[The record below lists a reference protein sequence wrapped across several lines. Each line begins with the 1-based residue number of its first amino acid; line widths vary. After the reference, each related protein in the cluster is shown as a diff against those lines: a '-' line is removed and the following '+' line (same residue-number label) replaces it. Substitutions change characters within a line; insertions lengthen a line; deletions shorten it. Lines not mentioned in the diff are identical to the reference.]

1 MESQYIGSNSGM
13 EQQKEVKI
21 ANQRGGG
28 TRESILR
35 ILALVLTLTASIVLG
50 VGKQTE
56 IVSLKLIP
64 TLPPIDVPA
73 TAKWHYLSAFVY
85 MEVSSQDKTLQV
97 PRKYLVAAD
106 AIACAY
112 AAFSLVLSFANRGT
126 KNKLGLVIIVLDLS
140 MVALLFSAIGSA
152 GAIGLMGY
160 QGNTRVQ
167 WNKVC
172 NVFGKFCHLVA
183 ASTALSFLGSLA
195 FFFLVVLAVLGLSR
209 RSM

>member
-73 TAKWHYLSAFVY
+73 TAKWHYLSAFV
-85 MEVSSQDKTLQV
+85 
-97 PRKYLVAAD
+97 YLVAAD